1 MVDIKEI
8 RKLSVQ
14 DRIEMVEAIWDT
26 IAEDSLLGGSLTK
39 DQEVEISRRID
50 LLESG
55 QTKTYSWEEAKRKLS
70 L

>member
-39 DQEVEISRRID
+39 EQDAEISRRID
-50 LLESG
+50 LL
-55 QTKTYSWEEAKRKLS
+55 AKPKPIHGKRPKEN
-70 L
+70 